1 MINKNLTISE
11 ALQALNSKK
20 ELTTVNEAKE
30 EERRFIK
37 ISHDNEVYEE
47 TENLNE
53 DVNSSM
59 PVTILPEDEIINFVM
74 SIEPAR
80 RGAPLKT
87 FKLGYIAESKAVAS
101 KFRGGRGS
109 VNKETGEALP
119 NVRIFKCTEYSR
131 LETAVNPNTTRAGLY
146 ADKVLGTERHTGEK
160 TGFRYT
166 EDEKAFRIG
175 EYADGSKA
183 LQACINANS
192 RQLVK
197 YFISINGGD
206 LEEVDRETVAL
217 YLTPA
222 EAAKLN
228 APKVYKPAG
237 QDSKGNDVYDKPI
250 NRFKLTG
257 IYMIGS
263 LGNSIF

>member
-1 MINKNLTISE
+1 MLKRTQKLTMAE
-11 ALQALNSKK
+11 ALKSLNTTRELKPLK
-20 ELTTVNEAKE
+20 EAS
-30 EERRFIK
+30 ERNFVR
-37 ISHDNEVYEE
+37 ISHEDEIYEDKKS
-47 TENLNE
+47 LKE
-53 DVNSSM
+53 DVTSSM
-59 PVTILPEDEIINFVM
+59 PVTILPEDEVIDFVM
-74 SIEPAR
+74 AIEPAR

-87 FKLGYIAESKAVAS
+87 FKLGYIAESKAVAA

-109 VNKETGEALP
+109 VDKVTGERQP
-119 NVRIFKCTEYSR
+119 MVRIFKCTEYSR
-131 LETAVNPNTTRAGLY
+131 LETAVDPRGTRAGLY
-146 ADKVLGTERHTGEK
+146 ADKVLGSERHTGER
-160 TGFRYT
+160 TGFSYT

-175 EYADGSKA
+175 EYTDGSKA

-197 YFISINGGD
+197 YFISIDDGD
-206 LEEVDRETVAL
+206 LVEASREEVAQ

-237 QDSKGNDVYDKPI
+237 QDSEGNDVYDKPI

-257 IYMIGS
+257 IYMIGN